1 MGRIRVERPSDGCVA
16 LVLENERRKNALDIA
31 MLTGLQEALATLAD
45 DGACRLVIIRGQGE
59 NFCAGRDI
67 SELSASDE
75 PEPGGMPRADFE
87 RLRGL
92 AMALYHF
99 PKPTLAMVR
108 GYALGLGC
116 ALAALC
122 DLAVAEEGARLGIPE
137 AKVGVPPSLTT
148 VALMQVVPLK
158 AAARILF
165 TGSLIDA
172 RHAERIGLITEAVP
186 GDRLD
191 AACDKLVREL
201 LDVSP
206 SAVRLCKE
214 LMRATESGDFAG
226 NVDQALQMATR
237 GLGTPDAVEGRRA
250 FLEKRRPVWG
260 GTKPS

>member
-1 MGRIRVERPSDGCVA
+1 MGSIRVERRSDGCVT

-31 MLTGLQEALATLAD
+31 MLDGLHEALATLAD
-45 DGACRLVIIRGQGE
+45 DAACRIVVLRGQGK

-67 SELSASDE
+67 SELSASE
-75 PEPGGMPRADFE
+75 GSQPEGVLRSDFE
-87 RLRGL
+87 RLRVL
-92 AMALYHF
+92 AITLYNF

-108 GYALGLGC
+108 GYALGLGT

-122 DLAVAEEGARLGIPE
+122 DLAIAEEGARLGIPE

-158 AAARILF
+158 AATRILF

-172 RHAERIGLITEAVP
+172 RHAERIGLVTEALA
-186 GDRLD
+186 GDQLE
-191 AACDKLVREL
+191 AACEKLVREL

-206 SAVRLCKE
+206 TAVQLCKE
-214 LMRATESGDFAG
+214 LMRATENRDFPSS
-226 NVDQALQMATR
+226 VDHALSMAMR
-237 GLGTPDAVEGRRA
+237 GLETPDAIEGRRA

-260 GTKPS
+260 VR